1 MSVRVYD
8 LDTCPLYPIGV
19 AHAHSARDA
28 SGQAW
33 LCTRVLA
40 VHTPEDGWVLID
52 TGFGR
57 QDLANPQAS
66 MGARFVSTVR
76 PHRATARPASEWL
89 NTVPDGPLDIS
100 RVVLTHLDL
109 DHAGGLRDFA
119 RVPMSVHPREWQ
131 AATQRSSLVHRL
143 RYRQR
148 QLQGVAQPE
157 LFGPADTT
165 LGGFEAGRIPGLSD
179 RFLWVSLPGH
189 TPGHCGI
196 AVRRDDGGYLFH
208 VGDAVLEMQEITS
221 ATPHLSLAI
230 RSHHALFDDSP
241 AQGNATRKQLARLYE
256 NEGRNWTW
264 VCGHDPNPVGP
275 TDAHWVTRGGPKR
288 A

>member
-19 AHAHSARDA
+19 AHARSVRDA

-57 QDLANPQAS
+57 QDLANPEAS
-66 MGARFVSTVR
+66 MGARFVATAK
-76 PHRATARPASEWL
+76 PHRATARPAAEWL
-89 NTVPDGPLDIS
+89 NTVPDGPLS
-100 RVVLTHLDL
+100 MNRVVLTHLDL

-119 RVPMSVHPREWQ
+119 GVPISVHPREWQ
-131 AATQRSSLVHRL
+131 AATQRKTLVHRL
-143 RYRQR
+143 RYRAR
-148 QLQGVAQPE
+148 QLQGVAEPE
-157 LFGPADTT
+157 LFGPATT
-165 LGGFEAGRIPGLSD
+165 SFGGFEAGRVPGLSD

-189 TPGHCGI
+189 TPGHCGVAI
-196 AVRRDDGGYLFH
+196 RRDDGGYVFH

-221 ATPHLSLAI
+221 GNPQLSVAI
-230 RSHHALFDDSP
+230 RAHHRFFDDNP
-241 AQGNATRKQLARLYE
+241 AQGNATRKKLAQLYAT
-256 NEGRNWTW
+256 EGHDWTW
-264 VCGHDPNPVGP
+264 VCGHDPVPTGP
-275 TDAHWVTRGGPKR
+275 CDPYWVSRGGPKR
-288 A
+288 G